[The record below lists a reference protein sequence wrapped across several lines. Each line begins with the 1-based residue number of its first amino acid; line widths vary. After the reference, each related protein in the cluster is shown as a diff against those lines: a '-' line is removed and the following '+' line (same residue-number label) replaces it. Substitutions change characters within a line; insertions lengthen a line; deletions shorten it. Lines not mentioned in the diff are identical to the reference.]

1 MKYYVFRLITPRSTF
16 MSDMTSDER
25 ALMFAHATYWKELTT
40 KGQVVI
46 FGPVLD
52 PAGPYGLGIVRL
64 AEADD
69 PNILWKEDPVI
80 KAQKGFTYEVAPM
93 ASAVVSQ

>member
-1 MKYYVFRLITPRSTF
+1 LI
-16 MSDMTSDER
+16 
-25 ALMFAHATYWKELTT
+25 LL
-40 KGQVVI
+40 V
-46 FGPVLD
+46 
-52 PAGPYGLGIVRL
+52 PYGLGIVRL

-93 ASAVVSQ
+93 ANAVVSQ